1 MKTMTYE
8 AFLPEIKS
16 AVEKAAPDGV
26 SVTLQS
32 IRKNNGVDMDAL
44 VLKND
49 STTAAPT
56 IYVNP
61 YYEDHKSG
69 DLSIAEIADRIIWQY
84 QNASTEEP
92 FDLSE
97 FTVFERIKDKIIM
110 KLVNNNLN
118 ADLLK
123 EIPHIDF
130 LDLAVTFCLL
140 IDMKDHCNATI
151 LIKNEHLN
159 IWKKDTQDLYTL
171 AKENTPRLLPWK
183 FSNMADILGEMADDL
198 QDNNT
203 DNIPLYVLNNNNGMF
218 GASVILYEG
227 VLQKISD
234 QIGGDYW
241 IIPSSIHESLC
252 VPSNELVDK
261 ASLDQMII
269 SVNTSAV
276 DDQEVLSDHCY
287 YYNAEAGKIEIP

>member
-1 MKTMTYE
+1 
-8 AFLPEIKS
+8 
-16 AVEKAAPDGV
+16 
-26 SVTLQS
+26 
-32 IRKNNGVDMDAL
+32 
-44 VLKND
+44 
-49 STTAAPT
+49 
-56 IYVNP
+56 
-61 YYEDHKSG
+61 
-69 DLSIAEIADRIIWQY
+69 
-84 QNASTEEP
+84 
-92 FDLSE
+92 
-97 FTVFERIKDKIIM
+97 
-110 KLVNNNLN
+110 
-118 ADLLK
+118 
-123 EIPHIDF
+123 
-130 LDLAVTFCLL
+130 
-140 IDMKDHCNATI
+140 
-151 LIKNEHLN
+151 
-159 IWKKDTQDLYTL
+159 
-171 AKENTPRLLPWK
+171 
-183 FSNMADILGEMADDL
+183 MADDL